1 MADLTAKK
9 SNFISRSR
17 QAVVTT
23 LANIE
28 ELREMR
34 REATVLNYGQD
45 LADEDFIGDN
55 DHMTKADLIAAFMA
69 IDAIVQLL
77 EANGNEHYASLYK
90 LLR

>member
-17 QAVVTT
+17 QAVVTA

-34 REATVLNYGQD
+34 REAEVLGYAQS
-45 LADEDFIGDN
+45 LTDEDFVGEN
-55 DHMTKADLIAAFMA
+55 DHLTKADLIDAFQA
-69 IDAIVQLL
+69 IDALVATL
-77 EANGNEHYASLYK
+77 EANGNEHYASAYRM
-90 LLR
+90 LR